1 MMTLIWK
8 NLMASKIS
16 KKGFAPETFLKTR
29 NNSNTK
35 KFTMGKNFF
44 AQTHKTNKKIRF
56 SYNEIQINLINKNV
70 TKTYRYYNILFFLLC
85 IYFDCKFDIGYI
97 LFEL

>member
-16 KKGFAPETFLKTR
+16 KKGFAPKTFLKTR

-35 KFTMGKNFF
+35 KFIMERNFF
-44 AQTHKTNKKIRF
+44 AQTHKTNKKF
-56 SYNEIQINLINKNV
+56 DLVINL
-70 TKTYRYYNILFFLLC
+70 
-85 IYFDCKFDIGYI
+85 
-97 LFEL
+97 